1 MNTGFDPVV
10 VAPGLWRT
18 QTASQQTPFHFG
30 GSQVPINLGM
40 RGSGIMKINR
50 PKIPD
55 ALRIERMKQA
65 MEEGLARGSGMTSS
79 VMPLESAIKKEI
91 EYEIRRLGGKKT
103 RKGKMVDDALKEAS
117 GDLMKLRKV
126 LDMAEGIDQI
136 VMR

>member
-1 MNTGFDPVV
+1 MNSGFDPVV
-10 VAPGLWRT
+10 LAPGMWKT
-18 QTASQQTPFHFG
+18 QTATQQTPFHFG

-50 PKIPD
+50 PKIPE
-55 ALRIERMKQA
+55 ALMRERM
-65 MEEGLARGSGMTSS
+65 MGEGMTSS
-79 VMPLESAIKKEI
+79 VMPLESALKKEI
-91 EYEIRRLGGKKT
+91 QYEIRRLGGKKT